1 MPEPL
6 SGWRKRSNSVDKRRP
21 HPRPGPTA
29 FLSFRPVNPSLGTRC
44 THHAEYPSGRP
55 TLLLPGGGGGRRRRL
70 RRGFRGG
77 GRDKPPNW
85 SSFTPA
91 LSDVGLGI
99 GNDNIRGSSVK
110 LCPGKRDNW
119 PLGNSPPHPSTS
131 IPCLRHSRYCRHPS
145 VGLSFFFFFFLP
157 FCYV

>member
-1 MPEPL
+1 MAQEVEFCRQTAA
-6 SGWRKRSNSVDKRRP
+6 SSSARP
-21 HPRPGPTA
+21 HGFP
-29 FLSFRPVNPSLGTRC
+29 
-44 THHAEYPSGRP
+44 
-55 TLLLPGGGGGRRRRL
+55 LLPPCQPLLGDTVHAPRRISVWPANFTTTGRGGGRRRRL

-145 VGLSFFFFFFLP
+145 VGLSFFFFFFYL
-157 FCYV
+157 FVTFDAETH